1 MCFLCSP
8 WSRAMFLSPA
18 QWLGVVRVNISVI
31 KILTDRPGLPGSKVQ
46 ISPHSWY
53 EAVNCL
59 REGETLSGG
68 GWWWVKWEVSVCPWE
83 CFPLWGVVC
92 PAVLT
97 VRYFISHIRLTVTSR
112 NLLSTISLL
121 YIVRVKVREVDQM
134 TQVEQVYPD
143 DSSRS
148 QGPALR

>member
-1 MCFLCSP
+1 M
-8 WSRAMFLSPA
+8 
-18 QWLGVVRVNISVI
+18 
-31 KILTDRPGLPGSKVQ
+31 
-46 ISPHSWY
+46 
-53 EAVNCL
+53 
-59 REGETLSGG
+59 
-68 GWWWVKWEVSVCPWE
+68 
-83 CFPLWGVVC
+83 C

-97 VRYFISHIRLTVTSR
+97 VRYLTSHIRLTVTSR